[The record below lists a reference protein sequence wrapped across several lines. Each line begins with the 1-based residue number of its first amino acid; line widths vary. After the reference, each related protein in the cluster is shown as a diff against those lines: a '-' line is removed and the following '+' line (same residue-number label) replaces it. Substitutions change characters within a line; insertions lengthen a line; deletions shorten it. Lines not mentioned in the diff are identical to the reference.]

1 MSTGDS
7 NAPLNSLVAAFRRF
21 NRMYTRF
28 IGVLDEEFL
37 NSGYSLAEGRV
48 LYELATGQTPTAK
61 EIAVALRIDP
71 AYLSRILARFEKN
84 SLLKRMASKKDAR
97 SAYLVLT
104 KKGKS
109 RFEKLNALSEE
120 QARYILKALPPT
132 AQTNLINSMH
142 TVEHLLAP
150 SAPEELRY
158 VLRPHRP
165 GDMGWVVYREGAL
178 YAQEY
183 GFDQTFEA
191 LAARIVADFLTE
203 FDPTRERCWIA
214 EVNGQNVG
222 HIFLVKH
229 PTEPSTAKLR
239 LLLVEPSTR
248 GLKLGSALVEEC
260 VNFATS
266 VGYKKITLWTQSI
279 LVAARHIYQKAGFR
293 LVDEQANFQF
303 GKDLLSQTWELDL
316 TKSGEGSVGSGDSRR
331 GPNPREG
338 EIAIRTER
346 ARGSQLLAEAIRVTP
361 TIYGLQMGRAR
372 SVLWINQ

>member
-1 MSTGDS
+1 MSTGNADTSLDS
-7 NAPLNSLVAAFRRF
+7 HVAAFRRF

-37 NSGYSLAEGRV
+37 HSGYSLAEESV
-48 LYELATGQTPTAK
+48 LYELAMGQTPTAK
-61 EIAVALRIDP
+61 EIAVALGIDP
-71 AYLSRILARFEKN
+71 AYLSRILGRFEKN

-97 SAYLVLT
+97 SAHLVLT
-104 KKGKS
+104 QKGKS

-120 QARYILKALPPT
+120 QARGILKALPPT
-132 AQTNLINSMH
+132 AQTNLIGSMGS
-142 TVEHLLAP
+142 VETLLAP
-150 SAPEELRY
+150 NAPEELRC

-183 GFDQTFEA
+183 GFDETFEA
-191 LAARIVADFLTE
+191 LVARIVADFLTE
-203 FDPTRERCWIA
+203 FDPKRERCWIA
-214 EVNGQNVG
+214 EINGQNVG

-229 PTEPSTAKLR
+229 PTDCSTAKLR
-239 LLLVEPSTR
+239 LLLVEPIAR

-279 LVAARHIYQKAGFR
+279 LVAARHLYQKAGFR
-293 LVDEQANFQF
+293 LVEEQANCQF

-316 TKSGEGSVGSGDSRR
+316 TESGIGRVAGRDTGARDQTRGEYEISKPPYPFLGTRR
-331 GPNPREG
+331 
-338 EIAIRTER
+338 
-346 ARGSQLLAEAIRVTP
+346 
-361 TIYGLQMGRAR
+361 R
-372 SVLWINQ
+372 SVLSTLV

>member
-1 MSTGDS
+1 MSSGCS
-7 NAPLNSLVAAFRRF
+7 NTSLNSYVAAFRRF

-37 NSGYSLAEGRV
+37 NSGYSLVEGRV
-48 LYELATGQTPTAK
+48 LYELATGQSSTAK
-61 EIAVALRIDP
+61 EIAAALGIDP
-71 AYLSRILARFEKN
+71 AYLSRILSRFEKN
-84 SLLKRMASKKDAR
+84 SLLKRVPSKKDAR
-97 SAYLVLT
+97 SAYLALT

-120 QARYILKALPPT
+120 QARCILRALPPT
-132 AQTNLINSMH
+132 AQTNLIGSMG
-142 TVEHLLAP
+142 TVESLLAP
-150 SAPEELRY
+150 STPEELRY

-183 GFDQTFEA
+183 GFDETFEA

-203 FDPTRERCWIA
+203 FDPKRERCWIA

-239 LLLVEPSTR
+239 LLLVEPSAR

-260 VNFATS
+260 VNFASS

-279 LVAARHIYQKAGFR
+279 LAAARHIYQKAGFR
-293 LVDEQANFQF
+293 LVDEKANRQF

-316 TKSGEGSVGSGDSRR
+316 TESGVGRVAGRDGRTGPSPSEG
-331 GPNPREG
+331 
-338 EIAIRTER
+338 
-346 ARGSQLLAEAIRVTP
+346 
-361 TIYGLQMGRAR
+361 
-372 SVLWINQ
+372 

>member
-1 MSTGDS
+1 MSASDS
-7 NAPLNSLVAAFRRF
+7 NPPLKTLAAAFRRF

-28 IGVLDEEFL
+28 IGALDEQFL

-48 LYELATGQTPTAK
+48 LYELASGPTLTAK
-61 EIAVALRIDP
+61 QIAVALGIDS

-84 SLLKRMASKKDAR
+84 SLLKRTASKKDAR
-97 SAYLVLT
+97 SAHLVLT
-104 KKGKS
+104 QKGKS

-120 QARYILKALPPT
+120 QARCILRALPPT
-132 AQTNLINSMH
+132 AQTHLIDSMG
-142 TVEHLLAP
+142 TIERLLAQSP
-150 SAPEELRY
+150 PIPPRF

-178 YAQEY
+178 YAQEF
-183 GFDQTFEA
+183 GFDHTFEA

-203 FDPTRERCWIA
+203 FDATRERCWIA

-239 LLLVEPSTR
+239 LLLVEPSAR

-260 VNFATS
+260 VNFASS

-316 TKSGEGSVGSGDSRR
+316 TNSGVRK
-331 GPNPREG
+331 
-338 EIAIRTER
+338 IASDE
-346 ARGSQLLAEAIRVTP
+346 EAPFIP
-361 TIYGLQMGRAR
+361 
-372 SVLWINQ
+372 

>member
-1 MSTGDS
+1 MQTGDS
-7 NAPLNSLVAAFRRF
+7 HTWIDSNVAAFRRF

-61 EIAVALRIDP
+61 EIAVALGIDP
-71 AYLSRILARFEKN
+71 AYVSRILGRFEKN
-84 SLLKRMASKKDAR
+84 SLLKRVASKKDAR
-97 SAYLVLT
+97 SAHLVLT

-120 QARYILKALPPT
+120 QACCILKVLPPG
-132 AQTNLINSMH
+132 AQANLIGSMG
-142 TVEHLLAP
+142 TVERLLAP
-150 SAPEELRY
+150 SSQEELRY
-158 VLRPHRP
+158 VFRPHRP

-183 GFDQTFEA
+183 GFDETFEA
-191 LAARIVADFLTE
+191 LAARIVSDFLSE
-203 FDPTRERCWIA
+203 FDPKRERCWIA

-229 PTEPSTAKLR
+229 PTEPSIAKLR
-239 LLLVEPSTR
+239 LLLVEPSAR
-248 GLKLGSALVEEC
+248 GLRLGSALVEEC
-260 VNFATS
+260 VNFALS

-293 LVDEQANFQF
+293 LVEERANCQF

-316 TKSGEGSVGSGDSRR
+316 TESGVGRVAGRDGRT
-331 GPNPREG
+331 GPNPRG
-338 EIAIRTER
+338 
-346 ARGSQLLAEAIRVTP
+346 V
-361 TIYGLQMGRAR
+361 
-372 SVLWINQ
+372 

>member
-1 MSTGDS
+1 MSSGGS
-7 NAPLNSLVAAFRRF
+7 NTSLNSYVAAFRRF

-48 LYELATGQTPTAK
+48 LYELATGQSSTAK
-61 EIAVALRIDP
+61 EIAVALGIDP
-71 AYLSRILARFEKN
+71 AYVSRILGRFEKN
-84 SLLKRMASKKDAR
+84 SLLKRVPSKKDAR

-104 KKGKS
+104 QKGKS

-120 QARYILKALPPT
+120 QARGILQALPPT
-132 AQTNLINSMH
+132 AQTNLIGSMG
-142 TVEHLLAP
+142 TVERLLAP
-150 SAPEELRY
+150 STPEESRY

-183 GFDQTFEA
+183 GFDETFEA

-203 FDPTRERCWIA
+203 FDPKRERCWIA

-239 LLLVEPSTR
+239 LLLVEPSAR

-260 VNFATS
+260 VNFASS

-279 LVAARHIYQKAGFR
+279 LAAARHIYQKAGFR
-293 LVDEQANFQF
+293 LVEEKANRQF

-316 TKSGEGSVGSGDSRR
+316 TESGLGRVAGRDGRT
-331 GPNPREG
+331 GPNPSEG
-338 EIAIRTER
+338 
-346 ARGSQLLAEAIRVTP
+346 
-361 TIYGLQMGRAR
+361 
-372 SVLWINQ
+372 